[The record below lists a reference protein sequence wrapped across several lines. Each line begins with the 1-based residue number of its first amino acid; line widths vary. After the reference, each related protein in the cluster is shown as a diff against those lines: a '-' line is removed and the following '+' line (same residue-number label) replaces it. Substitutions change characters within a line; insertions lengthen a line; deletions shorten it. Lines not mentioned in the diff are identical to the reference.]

1 MNTAAPHVNKKIL
14 MPVLLLGSFLSILN
28 QTILNVAL
36 PDLMKE
42 FAISATTVQWL
53 ITGFMLVNGIL
64 VPITAFLM
72 QRFTTRQL
80 FISSMLLL
88 LAGTFINAV
97 APSFPFLLTGRLI
110 QAAGAGIIMPLLM
123 MVVMVVFPKEGRGAA
138 MGLIGL
144 AMIVAPA
151 IARPWLA

>member
-1 MNTAAPHVNKKIL
+1 MDTAAPHVNKKIL

-97 APSFPFLLTGRLI
+97 APSFPLLLTGRLI
-110 QAAGAGIIMPLLM
+110 QAAGAGITC
-123 MVVMVVFPKEGRGAA
+123 RC
-138 MGLIGL
+138 
-144 AMIVAPA
+144 
-151 IARPWLA
+151 